1 MRVLG
6 RTGTYD
12 LRNTI
17 MSSKSHCAP
26 VLLLYTLPIRRAHVH
41 AIEIARLYCCFEIV
55 PAFWNM
61 QKFKMLPGIS
71 LMDVDCVCQM
81 ELAGDFRI
89 FRLSEI

>member
-1 MRVLG
+1 MRVRG

-12 LRNTI
+12 PTYVTQLCHPKDITRLF
-17 MSSKSHCAP
+17 CCR
-26 VLLLYTLPIRRAHVH
+26 TLKAHVH
-41 AIEIARLYCCFEIV
+41 VIEIARLCCWFEIV

-61 QKFKMLPGIS
+61 QKFKILPGIS

-81 ELAGDFRI
+81 VLAGDFRI